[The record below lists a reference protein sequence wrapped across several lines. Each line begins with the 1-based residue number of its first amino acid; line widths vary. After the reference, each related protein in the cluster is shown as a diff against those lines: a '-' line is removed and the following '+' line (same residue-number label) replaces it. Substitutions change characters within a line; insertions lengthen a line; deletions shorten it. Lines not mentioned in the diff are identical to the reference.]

1 MFLFGITGGI
11 GSGKSTVGKLL
22 KAKGVPIIEADPLAK
37 DLTNQLP
44 AIREAL
50 IRAFGEDVYGSDGTL
65 NRTRLSQ
72 LVFTD
77 SGSRN
82 RVNEIVHP
90 HVLQAIKDEARRLEK
105 EENQSLIGVEAAL
118 IFESRMEAMLNAVVV
133 VNAAKEDRILRI
145 AARDGLG
152 HESIKQRMDSQM
164 SVSEKVSRADYVVQN
179 VGSPDDLESE
189 VEALYEWLASQQ

>member
-50 IRAFGEDVYGSDGTL
+50 IREFGEDVYGGDGTL

-90 HVLQAIKDEARRLEK
+90 HVLQAIKDEARRLEE

-118 IFESRMEAMLNAVVV
+118 IFESRMEAMLKAVVV

-145 AARDGLG
+145 AERDGLG
-152 HESIKQRMDSQM
+152 RESIKQRMDSQM